1 MKRTALTHNR
11 SLAQF
16 YLRVTYIVSVIN
28 MLTTSLLYNNKKVNS
43 MQLQK
48 ELDDST
54 SMLNIYKVCLHNMR
68 KVTNFIVLIDLK
80 SSSLFSIY
88 LIIMNDITRI
98 LHIYFGNL
106 R

>member
-1 MKRTALTHNR
+1 MKRTALTHNG

-28 MLTTSLLYNNKKVNS
+28 MLTTSLYNNKKVNS